1 MSSFNY
7 RAEKSRFDIL
17 WNRLAVEYREA
28 GMSPE
33 AIEEMRQFDWDE
45 FKRRRNCCLHETL
58 FSELEPS
65 EESDDPDTTIQYS
78 KLIKQM
84 VVSDKYADTPRSDQY
99 QWLKDITS
107 PALLNQLLLLSDSDL
122 AIINAYLF
130 EGLSQKEISEML
142 GVNQSVVS
150 RKISRI
156 KNILKNVQAMS

>member
-1 MSSFNY
+1 
-7 RAEKSRFDIL
+7 
-17 WNRLAVEYREA
+17 
-28 GMSPE
+28 
-33 AIEEMRQFDWDE
+33 
-45 FKRRRNCCLHETL
+45 
-58 FSELEPS
+58 
-65 EESDDPDTTIQYS
+65 
-78 KLIKQM
+78 M

-156 KNILKNVQAMS
+156 KKILKNVQAMS